1 VPDRYYA
8 QGPRRWQRLRRW
20 RKRSFRRERSEQ
32 LFAPQAYFFWAVCGE
47 SEVARL
53 RYWNCELAP
62 SASPLSPSCSGPFFV
77 EKTHT

>member
-1 VPDRYYA
+1 MAPAPGLDPLFTSLARALIHA

-32 LFAPQAYFFWAVCGE
+32 LFAPQAYFFWAVCGK

-53 RYWNCELAP
+53 RY
-62 SASPLSPSCSGPFFV
+62 
-77 EKTHT
+77 